1 MSRNTIHVD
10 KETLILLERYKKEK
24 AFKNYSE
31 AIKKLLQEY
40 SKIPESE
47 KGSLPKLKPFKREKV
62 DYFA

>member
-40 SKIPESE
+40 NKIPESE

-62 DYFA
+62 DCFA